1 MEAQATVN
9 NPVSLAIPSPTPIS
23 SPKAKTASFG
33 GVGDRTDR
41 IPISPDEVTRI
52 TNLIKDIAPDA
63 PILVAIASAE
73 SGFDCGI
80 KNKASSARGC
90 FQILKSTWIDA
101 GCTGDVFNAEDNI
114 RCAKKLFDNSGTTPW
129 DQSKNVWGKR

>member
-1 MEAQATVN
+1 MEAQATVS
-9 NPVSLAIPSPTPIS
+9 NPVSPAIPSPAPTP

-41 IPISPDEVTRI
+41 IPISPEEVTRV
-52 TNLIKDIAPDA
+52 TNLIKAIIPNA
-63 PILVAIASAE
+63 PIMIAIASAE

-114 RCAKKLFDNSGTTPW
+114 RCAKKLFDTSGTTPW
-129 DQSKNVWGKR
+129 NESKGTWGKR